1 MLKST
6 PWLVAV
12 LTVVLVTGCDLSSL
26 NGDRPDFN
34 NVVDNSEDITDS
46 ANTESPLPSGVSE
59 ALQSGNADA
68 IDAPLAEVEAEV
80 AQSIQSSI
88 DGQNEFLAAIYGENA
103 INYVPSRHSQFVNAT
118 TLSDSYSLLTG
129 VKGGSLATA
138 REQNGFRTV
147 GFGTNI
153 LVELQNGNL
162 VEYQSPMENIV
173 DWLVGGTPAPVNVVT
188 AMLPTDTV
196 NKSNAWLLSHFGNT
210 TTQNC
215 EPADAQTC
223 LTSDVHLLVVGSSST
238 ATESEV
244 QAFMAR
250 AAALKIP
257 TLYVHVHAWNAT
269 ELTDDVLAPL
279 GFSMQG
285 PGGPGNYFSQDSATY
300 THYQNMVSD
309 TELQQFVDLA
319 ERLAQNN
326 FSYDLAGCDTGS
338 CGNVTAFNDQFKS
351 AANTLKNKLSELE
364 KNGINIFQQEGY
376 GILKR
381 LVLLGDLY
389 RQQVDY
395 PMDKTT
401 TDVNAFTKALFADY
415 AIYNLRDYNPVPND
429 LGNFS
434 RTDFSHITPTSKT
447 VAMNSQTNFRAA
459 GVYALPGQTVT
470 VTRTD
475 SATDLNIRVFVNTQ
489 RSAATHEF
497 ETNGYNRP
505 KFLQTAGVNI
515 APGQTLRFTSA
526 YGGPI
531 QLAFSASGIDSELQF
546 SGIGLHPYW
555 TTGMNDADFLAAL
568 AKDEYDWAEIAAERF
583 EVHSSRSKMLETLSD
598 VNFSTPSVVASEA
611 MENLYNQAHVLAGF
625 TGPFVEQEAE
635 IFTYA
640 NAIGMTVP
648 TVDVVKHMT
657 ADQATCGYGCSGN
670 PYDAYWAFNPI
681 SHGDIHEFGHGLENG
696 RFKPQGRDG
705 HATTNFYSYYS
716 KSQYYQR
723 TGLAPQCQGLP
734 FENHFNLLQAAQNS
748 ADAFAYMNSADINGW
763 SDGALIMIQ
772 FFMIAQQQGTLT
784 DGWLT
789 LPRLHLFSR
798 ALDNARSNETAWLAA
813 RDQLGM
819 SAISFN
825 EAKDIT
831 NNNNDFLLLAL
842 ASALQLDF
850 RDYFNMYGL
859 TVSSVAANQVAAA
872 TLTQVSRTFYAPANS
887 SDYCLSMAQPALA
900 VDGTTAWPN

>member
-1 MLKST
+1 M
-6 PWLVAV
+6 
-12 LTVVLVTGCDLSSL
+12 TGCDFTSLNSDLPDLNNAVNNSDDNTNITDAGSSL
-26 NGDRPDFN
+26 PK
-34 NVVDNSEDITDS
+34 
-46 ANTESPLPSGVSE
+46 GVSD

-68 IDAPLAEVEAEV
+68 IDVPLSEVEAEV
-80 AQSIQSSI
+80 AQTIQSSI
-88 DGQNEFLAAIYGENA
+88 NDQNAFLVTIYGENEV
-103 INYVPSRHSQFVNAT
+103 NYVPSRHSQFINAT
-118 TLSDSYSLLTG
+118 TISDSYSLLTG
-129 VKGGSLATA
+129 IKGGSLATA
-138 REQNGFRTV
+138 REQNGYRTV

-162 VEYQSPMENIV
+162 TEYQNPMENIV

-188 AMLPTDTV
+188 AMLSTDSV
-196 NKSNAWLLSHFGNT
+196 SKSNAWLATHFTNT
-210 TTQNC
+210 VTVNC

-238 ATESEV
+238 ASKSDV

-250 AAALKIP
+250 ASALKIP
-257 TLYVHVHAWNAT
+257 TLYVHVHGWNAS
-269 ELTDDVLAPL
+269 ELTDEVLAPL

-300 THYQNMVSD
+300 THYQDMVND
-309 TELQQFVDLA
+309 TELKQFVVLA
-319 ERLAQNN
+319 ERFAQSN
-326 FSYDLAGCDTGS
+326 FSYDLASCDTGS
-338 CGNVTAFNDQFKS
+338 CGNIAAFNDQFKS
-351 AANTLKNKLSELE
+351 AANALKNKLSELE
-364 KNGINIFQQEGY
+364 KNGINIFQQKGY

-389 RQQVDY
+389 RQQVVY

-401 TDVNAFTKALFADY
+401 TDVNTFTKALFADY

-434 RTDFSHITPTSKT
+434 RTNFSHITPTNKT
-447 VAMNSQTNFRAA
+447 VAMTSQTNFRAA
-459 GVYALPGQTVT
+459 GVYALPGQTVS

-475 SATDLNIRVFVNTQ
+475 NASDLNIRVFVNTQ

-497 ETNGYNRP
+497 EANGYKRP
-505 KFLQTAGVNI
+505 KFLQNAGVYI
-515 APGQTLRFTSA
+515 APGQTVRFTSA

-546 SGIGLHPYW
+546 SNVGLHPFW
-555 TTGMNDADFLAAL
+555 STGMDDATFLSAL
-568 AKDEYDWAEIAAERF
+568 ANDEYDWAEIASERF
-583 EVHSSRSKMLETLSD
+583 EVHSTRSKMLETLSD
-598 VNFSTPSVVASEA
+598 VNFATPSVVASEA

-625 TGPFVEQEAE
+625 TGPYVDQKSE

-640 NAIGMTVP
+640 NTLGLTVP

-723 TGLAPQCQGLP
+723 TGRAPQCQSLP
-734 FENHFNLLQAAQNS
+734 FEKHFNLLQAAQNS

-763 SDGALIMIQ
+763 SDGALMMIQ
-772 FFMIAQQQGTLT
+772 IFMIAQQQGTLT

-789 LPRLHLFSR
+789 VPRLHLFSR
-798 ALDNARSNETAWLAA
+798 AFDSARNNETTWLAA
-813 RDQLGM
+813 RDALGM
-819 SAISFN
+819 STMSFSD
-825 EAKDIT
+825 AKDIT
-831 NNNNDFLLLAL
+831 SNNDFLLLAL
-842 ASALQLDF
+842 ANALQLDF
-850 RDYFNMYGL
+850 RDYFNIYGL
-859 TVSSVAANQVAAA
+859 TVSTIAANQVAAA
-872 TLTQVSRTFYAPANS
+872 TLTPVSRTFYAPVNS
-887 SDYCLSMAQPALA
+887 SDYCLSMTQPALA